1 MTSTTSYVIYDR
13 DEFGAPFAIEIVEA
27 RRWSRALLDPPPPE
41 RADTRIVTLLENAP
55 PAGLPRWLHVET
67 PALRVAEVAARY
79 EARNGQRAPARRRR
93 DRSALARGRAL
104 WPWSPHHRPPAAS
117 LDGFLAAGAAALRH
131 PAPVPAG
138 REERLAL
145 ISELVAGRPA
155 PFAPLAT
162 LQADA
167 LERWLAYAFRD
178 PDAFADA
185 LLLERIE
192 SSGDGDAGETVA
204 ALRFL
209 REAEVAGGS
218 SEYAELLIDRRA
230 LLEQASP
237 WRYVEG
243 APFAGA
249 LAAVQAWV
257 GRYRQ
262 AYRSHYRA
270 VVARADEVRSAL
282 RAAEPAATALGRLD
296 DVSALG
302 PPAGEQA
309 LDQYRAAAALDAFP
323 QEPDLDAARTA
334 SVTLGRE
341 PALFGEAVAAAS
353 AVRRAL
359 DVQRR
364 RLASSTVRMV
374 LARPGVAALDRLLQ
388 AIGASDVEAI
398 EHVLDDALAAHIE
411 ALLAAAAESP
421 LAQLAARHPEVTAE
435 TLNDVTETFRALLRA
450 AVAAS
455 EEQRVSLH

>member
-1 MTSTTSYVIYDR
+1 MVATTSYVIYDR
-13 DEFGAPFAIEIVEA
+13 DEFGAPFAIEMVEA
-27 RRWSRALLDPPPPE
+27 RRWDRALLDPPPPE
-41 RADTRIVTLLENAP
+41 RADARIVTLLEDAP
-55 PAGLPRWLHVET
+55 PAGLPRWLHVDT
-67 PALRVAEVAARY
+67 ATLRVAEAAAHY
-79 EARNGQRAPARRRR
+79 DARSGERERGPAPRPGGL
-93 DRSALARGRAL
+93 STLARAL
-104 WPWSPHHRPPAAS
+104 WPWSPHHRPPSAS

-145 ISELVAGRPA
+145 IGEFAAGRPA

-162 LQADA
+162 LRADA

-185 LLLERIE
+185 LLLERIDA
-192 SSGDGDAGETVA
+192 GGAGETVA

-209 REAEVAGGS
+209 REAEVADGS
-218 SEYAELLIDRRA
+218 SEHAELLLDRRA

-243 APFAGA
+243 APFTGA
-249 LAAVQAWV
+249 LAAVRAWV
-257 GRYRQ
+257 RRYQQ

-270 VVARADEVRSAL
+270 VVARADEVRSEL
-282 RAAEPAATALGRLD
+282 RAAEPAATALARLD
-296 DVSALG
+296 GISALG
-302 PPAGEQA
+302 PPAGDQA
-309 LDQYRAAAALDAFP
+309 LDRYRAAAVLDAFP
-323 QEPDLDAARTA
+323 QEPDPEAARTA
-334 SVTLGRE
+334 GVTLGRE
-341 PALFGEAVAAAS
+341 PALFREVVAAAN
-353 AVRRAL
+353 A
-359 DVQRR
+359 
-364 RLASSTVRMV
+364 VRMV

-398 EHVLDDALAAHIE
+398 EHVLDDALAEHIE

-421 LAQLAARHPEVTAE
+421 LAQLAAQHPEVTAE
-435 TLNDVTETFRALLRA
+435 TLDEVAETFRALLRA